1 MAAASVRSI
10 KELIVQAIVE
20 CVPNFSEGRRPEV
33 IDAIVAAIAAVPGAQ
48 VLDVQSDADHNRTVV
63 TFVGEPEAALEGAFQ
78 GARQA
83 AELIDLNVHQGAHP
97 RMGATDVIPFIPV
110 RGVSMDDCV
119 ALARRLGQRIGDELA
134 IPVYLYAKAAS
145 RPERE
150 SLPAVRKGEFE
161 GLRDLIVS
169 DPGRTP
175 DFGPRHMGPAGTTA
189 VGARPFLIAFNV
201 YLNTG
206 DVEIAKK
213 IAKTLR
219 FSSGGLR
226 YVQAMGVLVEGQA
239 QVSMNLTDFRQTA
252 MQTALEMV
260 RREAARYGALVTR
273 SELVGMLP
281 QQALLDVAC
290 WYLQL
295 EGFHSEQV
303 LENRLMA

>member
-1 MAAASVRSI
+1 M
-10 KELIVQAIVE
+10 QQIVE
-20 CVPNFSEGRRPEV
+20 CVPNFSEGRRQEV
-33 IDAIVAAIAAVPGAQ
+33 IDAIVAAIAAVPGTK

-78 GARQA
+78 GARRA
-83 AELIDLNVHQGAHP
+83 ADLIDLTIHRGEHP

-110 RGVSMDDCV
+110 RGVSMDDCA

-134 IPVYLYAKAAS
+134 IPVYLYAKAAT

-161 GLRDLIVS
+161 GIRDLIGS
-169 DPGRTP
+169 DPARAP
-175 DFGPRHMGPAGTTA
+175 DFGPPHMGPAGATA
-189 VGARPFLIAFNV
+189 VGARPFLLAFNV
-201 YLNTG
+201 YLNTA
-206 DVEIAKK
+206 DAEIARK

-252 MQTALEMV
+252 MHTVLETV
-260 RREAARYGALVTR
+260 RREAARYGAQVVR

-281 QQALLDVAC
+281 QQALLDAAC

-295 EGFHSEQV
+295 DGFSPNHV
-303 LENRLMA
+303 LENRLMDA